1 MQTERSAGVTREDGS
16 VDFKEVNFVPDIS
29 HGTVV
34 AQYRASTIDEPGF
47 DVYRRI
53 LRERAGDEH
62 PVQTGENLEWRN
74 SDSGKELVA
83 TADGVCRIDGATV
96 RATGNL
102 TIAGT
107 IEDGAEVESGGDI
120 CVGLGL

>member
-1 MQTERSAGVTREDGS
+1 MNT
-16 VDFKEVNFVPDIS
+16 
-29 HGTVV
+29 
-34 AQYRASTIDEPGF
+34 QYRQAKTSNGATAI
-47 DVYRRI
+47 
-53 LRERAGDEH
+53 AAK
-62 PVQTGENLEWRN
+62 N
-74 SDSGKELVA
+74 SMN